1 MQYGAIPTS
10 LAERLALLVGAVPVP
25 ILDTMFGMLKA
36 RIIMAG
42 VRLGVFEALAADA
55 RTAGT
60 LAQALALDESCL
72 ELLLRSLVY
81 CGYLELT
88 GRQYSLSSLGR
99 ATMVQDAPKRL
110 TGFVQWN
117 YTQWEFAE
125 HLETLVRTGKGLEF
139 HTTLTDPQ
147 QRDFY
152 QQAMLEGA
160 RLDAP
165 VVAKRVP
172 VKRGATK
179 LLDLAGSHGLMGAA
193 ICRKHPPMRATVID
207 LPAALEHARPLA
219 EREGI
224 ADIVDHRVGDL
235 LRDELGSG
243 WDVVLLSNILHHFS
257 ADDIRR
263 ILKRAY
269 EALTANGTVAIWD
282 LERPAPGKHPNEG
295 DGIAL
300 FFRLT
305 STAGIYSGD
314 EYAGWLRDAGFE
326 RITVVR
332 PVLRPSTVLVHARR

>member
-1 MQYGAIPTS
+1 
-10 LAERLALLVGAVPVP
+10 
-25 ILDTMFGMLKA
+25 MLKA

-42 VRLGVFEALAADA
+42 VRLGVFEALAAES
-55 RTAGT
+55 RTADT
-60 LAQALALDESCL
+60 LAHALGLDEPCL

-81 CGYLELT
+81 CGYLDLN
-88 GRQYSLSSLGR
+88 GAHYSLSRLGR
-99 ATMVQDAPKRL
+99 TTMIQDAPKQL

-139 HTTLTDPQ
+139 HTTLKDPAQ
-147 QRDFY
+147 WSYY

-172 VKRGATK
+172 VRQGATK
-179 LLDLAGSHGLMGAA
+179 LLDLAGAHGLMGAA
-193 ICRKHPPMRATVID
+193 ICRTHPPMRATVID

-224 ADIVDHRVGDL
+224 TDIVDHRAGDL
-235 LRDELGSG
+235 LRDDLESA

-269 EALTANGTVAIWD
+269 EALTANGTIAIWD

-305 STAGIYSGD
+305 STAAIYSGD
-314 EYAGWLRDAGFE
+314 EYAAWLRDAGFE